1 MASDGEIV
9 SHELRDTGVLGTAGN
24 GGQHIAV
31 RPTEEIEKM
40 EEVAA
45 TTKNEAGGPIHSY
58 KGFNEDMTCY
68 GGFQYKENESY
79 ESSAAKVSAKGF
91 HACEKPLFCLGH
103 KPPYRSLYHEVIQD
117 GTIDKCDDKTAST
130 KITIGRRLYGTD
142 MAKAALYYIRKNI
155 KSSVEYNGA
164 DAQSQFT
171 EVSSDATNKFVIA
184 AQPDSVAVVPE
195 RMYKRRTAL
204 ATEDGSAAV
213 VENGT
218 ACISVAMEKHSASI
232 ADGLYNAS
240 IAAGMYSV
248 SAASGMKS
256 VAVAPSICSMAD
268 AEGLRNVSVVT
279 SEYSAA
285 SVRGGGSVSA
295 SVNRNT
301 KSTADGISCI
311 AANTGDNSPVAS
323 DGDYSISVSTGDDG
337 KSKAKGNRCASV
349 VTSRYSA
356 STSDG
361 ENSVAA
367 GTGVYGTVTANGK
380 RSAAVS
386 TGVYGTASEYGDN
399 GVSASTTHTNG
410 KSSAC
415 GKRVASVTTGG
426 RGTSTTNGDYS
437 VSASTGGGSV
447 SVTDGKHCIAAA
459 TGKESAVKVNG
470 GVAVATGENSVSI
483 ADGNFSMAVAAG
495 ERTNAVAGEMSIAAA
510 ISGDSTAEGKV
521 GSWLVLVQRE
531 IRQKDGMMEW
541 FIKDV
546 RAFYVDGTDIKP
558 DTKYFLWNG
567 EAVEAE
573 S

>member
-1 MASDGEIV
+1 MASDGGSV
-9 SHELRDTGVLGTAGN
+9 SQELQDTGVLSTAGN
-24 GGQHIAV
+24 GGQYIAA
-31 RPTEEIEKM
+31 RPTKEIEKM
-40 EEVAA
+40 GEVTA
-45 TTKNEAGGPIHSY
+45 TTKNEVGGPIHSY
-58 KGFNEDMTCY
+58 KGFSDDMTCY
-68 GGFQYKENESY
+68 GGFQYEENKSY
-79 ESSAAKVSAKGF
+79 ESRTAKACAKGF
-91 HACEKPLFCLGH
+91 HACENPLFCLGH

-142 MAKAALYYIRKNI
+142 MAKAALCYIRKNI

-195 RMYKRRTAL
+195 HTYKRKTVL

-218 ACISVAMEKHSASI
+218 ACISVAMEKHSVSI

-240 IAAGMYSV
+240 IAAGMHSV

-268 AEGLRNVSVVT
+268 ADGLQNVSVVT

-301 KSTADGISCI
+301 KSAADGISCI
-311 AANTGDNSPVAS
+311 AANTGDNSTVAS

-367 GTGVYGTVTANGK
+367 STGVYGTVTANGK
-380 RSAAVS
+380 RSTAVS

-399 GVSASTTHTNG
+399 GVSASTHTNS

-415 GKRVASVTTGG
+415 GKRVVSVTTGG
-426 RGTSTTNGDYS
+426 SGTSTANGDYS

-447 SVTDGKHCIAAA
+447 SVTDGNHCIAAA
-459 TGKESAVKVNG
+459 AGKESAVKVNG

-483 ADGNFSMAVAAG
+483 ANGNFSMAVAAG

-510 ISGDSTAEGKV
+510 IGDNSTAEGKI

-531 IRQKDGMMEW
+531 IQRRDGMLEW
-541 FIKDV
+541 FVKDV

-573 S
+573 R